1 MEHEGALHRLTKVT
15 NKYTTIKS
23 LVILD
28 NESLVRRILVTLP
41 NELTPEDYERVKVEI
56 DHIGFRIVYEE
67 KTNVLQ
73 RRN

>member
-1 MEHEGALHRLTKVT
+1 M
-15 NKYTTIKS
+15 
-23 LVILD
+23 
-28 NESLVRRILVTLP
+28 TLP